1 MDEMIKRILQIE
13 DKAKEIVSEAD
24 SMREHLGEQV
34 DREVNIYEQECER
47 RAKARIEKMREFE
60 NKEAQKIINEIQEK
74 TNQKAERIESQL
86 KDKKEHFAGL
96 VFERVVGDD

>member
-60 NKEAQKIINEIQEK
+60 NKEAQKIIDEIQEK
-74 TNQKAERIESQL
+74 TYQKAERIESQL